1 MNKSK
6 TSDISNLIRMVF
18 GKKIPRHFTSA
29 VIVAAGSSERMGGD
43 TPKQFINIC
52 GAPVVVRT
60 LLAYEKCDSIH
71 EIVIV
76 CREGDAQRYEEFR
89 EKYGITKLGAIVVG
103 AETRQ
108 ISVVKGLEAVSDKTE
123 FVAIADAARCL
134 TTPEMISEVCRQA
147 YRYDAATAATKAVD
161 SIKRVKKGFVEE
173 SIPRNEVWLAQTP
186 QVFRINLYRA
196 AAYNAIENGRKAT
209 DDNELVEAIG
219 RTVMVVECGKDN
231 FKLTSPEDLYLAEA
245 IIKMRTD
252 AEEKK
257 KPEGISG
264 DKAVDTYGDELPK
277 EPADRKGD

>member
-1 MNKSK
+1 
-6 TSDISNLIRMVF
+6 
-18 GKKIPRHFTSA
+18 
-29 VIVAAGSSERMGGD
+29 MGGD

-60 LLAYEKCDSIH
+60 MLAYEKCDYIH

-76 CREGDAQRYEEFR
+76 CREGDAPRYEEFR

-108 ISVVKGLEAVSDKTE
+108 MSVVKGLEAVSDKTE

-134 TTPEMISEVCRQA
+134 TTPEMIGEVCRQA
-147 YRYDAATAATKAVD
+147 YRYDAATAATRAVD
-161 SIKRVKKGFVEE
+161 SIKHVKKGFVEE

-186 QVFRINLYRA
+186 QVFKINLYRA

-219 RTVMVVECGKDN
+219 RTVMAVECGKNN

-245 IIKMRTD
+245 IIKMRAD
-252 AEEKK
+252 AEEKEK
-257 KPEGISG
+257 HEAVSDDKPTDTDDGGI
-264 DKAVDTYGDELPK
+264 PK
-277 EPADRKGD
+277 TPKDGKGD